1 MFNLI
6 LYPGKSDK
14 SPMLAFTDLRDFFR
28 SSRDFKN
35 LLDTVPPGPSVVDD
49 SFNDC
54 ITSAFC
60 EHGCTY
66 GIFSTILI
74 PWSLE

>member
-6 LYPGKSDK
+6 LYPGKRDK
-14 SPMLAFTDLRDFFR
+14 SRMLAFMDLRDFFR
-28 SSRDFKN
+28 NSRDFKH
-35 LLDTVPPGPSVVDD
+35 LLYTVPPSPSVVDD

-60 EHGCTY
+60 EYGCTY
-66 GIFSTILI
+66 STFSTISI
-74 PWSLE
+74 PLSME